1 LKYAVRRHKYAAA
14 ERRKGVY
21 MKKNSL
27 FGAIGAVVLVGFL
40 GSCVSLEDKTMTVQ
54 ERRETEVIGS
64 VTTEFTSYQFFH
76 FQNKTNIK
84 NKAYAELRKVAA
96 QKYDGNVDVRNI
108 VISGGGSGWEALN
121 VLGAIAITSSS
132 ILVDYLRF
140 ESSGVISIGG
150 GVVGLGIGNTQKITA
165 TGDVI
170 SYNAPSRTASRSRE
184 LTQDMRVKVQDATAA
199 ISTELVKTIPRNTTV
214 AVLNISS
221 DNTSLSET
229 IIDELEF
236 NLVSARQFT
245 IVDRARLDQIRRE
258 QNFQMSGDVS
268 DDSAVSIGGMLGA
281 NIVIVGVVNTDGS
294 TGRITVRAL
303 DTQTAQIVTMAR
315 EQF

>member
-1 LKYAVRRHKYAAA
+1 
-14 ERRKGVY
+14 
-21 MKKNSL
+21 MKKNCL
-27 FGAIGAVVLVGFL
+27 LGAIGAVVLVGFL
-40 GSCVSLEDKTMTVQ
+40 GSCISLEDKTMTEREIQ
-54 ERRETEVIGS
+54 EMEVVGS

-76 FQNKTNIK
+76 FQNKTNMK
-84 NKAYAELRKVAA
+84 NKVYAKLKKAAA
-96 QKYDGNVDVRNI
+96 QEYGNYGNVDIRNV
-108 VISGGGSGWEALN
+108 VISGGISGWEAVSILIPAGIT
-121 VLGAIAITSSS
+121 LGTAGFGSFYLIPVYAIA
-132 ILVDYLRF
+132 F
-140 ESSGVISIGG
+140 WGA
-150 GVVGLGIGNTQKITA
+150 GNTQKITA
-165 TGDVI
+165 TGDVV
-170 SYNAPSRTASRSRE
+170 SYNAPSRAVSRSRE
-184 LTQDMRVKVQDATAA
+184 LTQDMQVKVQDATVA

-214 AVLNISS
+214 AVLSIGS

-268 DDSAVSIGGMLGA
+268 NDSAVSIGGMLGA
-281 NIVIVGVVNTDGS
+281 NVVIVGAVNTDGS